1 MSFSFSLFPISQQ
14 LHRVIAC
21 SVLCPLNSDK
31 IVLELP
37 LNLFL
42 NYFLNETKNP
52 KGNPKFPSNNEPI
65 LSSSKR
71 CGCRWGV
78 SILTFMCCKETSRV
92 RAFGSRDVG
101 SSLGDERGTLSNEFI
116 GLLRRPH
123 QITHPFHHG
132 GYSLKAPF

>member
-1 MSFSFSLFPISQQ
+1 M
-14 LHRVIAC
+14 HRVIAC
-21 SVLCPLNSDK
+21 SALCPLNSDK

-52 KGNPKFPSNNEPI
+52 RGNPKFPSNNQPI
-65 LSSSKR
+65 LSSSKL

-78 SILTFMCCKETSRV
+78 SILTFMCCKEASRV
-92 RAFGSRDVG
+92 RAIRSRDVG
-101 SSLGDERGTLSNEFI
+101 SSLGDERGTLSNGFTV
-116 GLLRRPH
+116 LLRRLH
-123 QITHPFHHG
+123 QITHLYTTE